1 MPPAESGFGA
11 QASQAFGGGQIPR
24 RETRFVVPAI
34 SISIQVDLLVPP
46 DLFVGRLWDVSQS
59 GACLLF
65 PARYQIRPGM
75 AGEMTIHHPSV
86 GSSIHTRAVLLWTD
100 RLNTVVYA
108 GALFQEPVPFEQTF
122 LSILMRSARTVSSLP
137 QSFDPEGRP
146 DTLPGDLP

>member
-1 MPPAESGFGA
+1 MPSAGPGFGT
-11 QASQAFGGGQIPR
+11 QASRDSGDGQIPR
-24 RETRFVVPAI
+24 REPRFVVPAI

-65 PARYQIRPGM
+65 PARCQIQPGM
-75 AGEMTIHHPSV
+75 AGALTIHHPSV

-108 GALFQEPVPFEQTF
+108 GAFFQEPVRFEQTF
-122 LSILMRSARTVSSLP
+122 LSMLMRSARTTSSLP
-137 QSFDPEGRP
+137 QLFDPQGRP
-146 DTLPGDLP
+146 DALPGGPP

>member
-1 MPPAESGFGA
+1 MPSAGPGFGA
-11 QASQAFGGGQIPR
+11 QASRDSGDGQIPR
-24 RETRFVVPAI
+24 REPRFVVPAI

-65 PARYQIRPGM
+65 PARCQIQPGM
-75 AGEMTIHHPSV
+75 AGALTIHHPSV

-108 GALFQEPVPFEQTF
+108 GAFFQEPVRFEQTF
-122 LSILMRSARTVSSLP
+122 LSMLMRSARTTSSLP
-137 QSFDPEGRP
+137 QLFDPHGRP
-146 DTLPGDLP
+146 DALPGGPP

>member
-1 MPPAESGFGA
+1 MPSAGPGFGA
-11 QASQAFGGGQIPR
+11 QASRDSGDGQIPR
-24 RETRFVVPAI
+24 REPRFVVPAI

-65 PARYQIRPGM
+65 PARCQIQPGM
-75 AGEMTIHHPSV
+75 AGALTIHHPSV

-108 GALFQEPVPFEQTF
+108 GAFFQEPVRFEQTF
-122 LSILMRSARTVSSLP
+122 LSMLMRSARTTSSLP
-137 QSFDPEGRP
+137 QLFDPQGRP
-146 DTLPGDLP
+146 DALPGGPP